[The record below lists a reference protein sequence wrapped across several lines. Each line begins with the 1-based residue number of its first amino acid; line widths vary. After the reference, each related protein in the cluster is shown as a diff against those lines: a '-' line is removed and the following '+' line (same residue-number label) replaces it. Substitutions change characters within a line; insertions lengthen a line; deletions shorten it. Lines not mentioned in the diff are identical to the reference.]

1 MDYRLDIWENATGRA
16 TSGLMVCTKYQ
27 DESTTASGYVYEIQP
42 LFTLG
47 ELYLIAAAT
56 APDDAT
62 ASSYLETLRIN
73 RGYQIGNMRDMD
85 VATTL
90 QSEWKKEMFGEGQF
104 YYFLKRNN
112 ITTVDGPNSYTPS
125 VRFGINLPESETDNR
140 RD

>member
-1 MDYRLDIWENATGRA
+1 
-16 TSGLMVCTKYQ
+16 MVCTKYQ
-27 DESTTASGYVYEIQP
+27 DESTTTGQYLYEIQP
-42 LFTLG
+42 MLTLG

-62 ASSYLETLRIN
+62 ASSYLENLRIN
-73 RGYQIGNMRDMD
+73 RGFQMGNMRDMD

-112 ITTVDGPNSYTPS
+112 ITTVEGPNPYTPN
-125 VRFGINLPESETDNR
+125 VQFGIELPETETDNR